1 MALFPLQAVFDG
13 DFVALV
19 VPVDDTDPMSVVADK
34 VAHHAVGHRV
44 AAQDRPL
51 TVRHNGATLPDDM
64 ILSGTQITPMDVIQ
78 VGYA

>member
-34 VAHHAVGHRV
+34 VAHHVVGHRV

-51 TVRHNGATLPDDM
+51 AVRHNGTTLPGDVT
-64 ILSGTQITPMDVIQ
+64 LASTQITPMDVIQ
-78 VGYA
+78 VGYV

>member
-34 VAHHAVGHRV
+34 VARHVVGHRV

-51 TVRHNGATLPDDM
+51 VVRHNGAALPADTV
-64 ILSGTQITPMDVIQ
+64 LAHTQITPMDVIQ
-78 VGYA
+78 VGYV

>member
-19 VPVDDTDPMSVVADK
+19 VPVDDTDPMNVVAEK
-34 VAHHAVGHRV
+34 VAHHVVGHRV

-51 TVRHNGATLPDDM
+51 AVRHNGATLPGDAT
-64 ILSGTQITPMDVIQ
+64 LASTQITPMDVIQ
-78 VGYA
+78 VGYE